1 MDVAELNRLRNAMKA
16 AWAAPGDNPP
26 PQLLVRHEDAEDD
39 IPAAGRTLAS
49 ELGLRYIPLD
59 LAGGLTDE
67 HRAALARPAPR
78 LIVVRNLGLTPPEG
92 VEALIRAGARS
103 LILIELRLPDEQYA
117 AFIDARR
124 AA

>member
-16 AWAAPGDNPP
+16 AWAGAGDKPP

-59 LAGGLTDE
+59 LVSGLTDE
-67 HRAALARPAPR
+67 HRTALARPGPR
-78 LIVVRNLGLTPPEG
+78 LVVVRNLGLTPPEG
-92 VEALIRAGARS
+92 IEDLIRTGARS
-103 LILIELRLPDEQYA
+103 LILIELRLPDDQYA
-117 AFIDARR
+117 AFTEARR